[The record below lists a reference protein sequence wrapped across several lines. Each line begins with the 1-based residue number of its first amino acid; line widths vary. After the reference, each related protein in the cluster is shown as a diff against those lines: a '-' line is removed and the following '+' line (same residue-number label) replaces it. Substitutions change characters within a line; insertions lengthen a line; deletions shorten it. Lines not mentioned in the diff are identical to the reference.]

1 MQTDEP
7 GQAHRDCAAGRPA
20 KRDGSRLLVL
30 ILLSGLLL
38 TTSMWAVTLGTR
50 HISPSSVWNAIVAFD
65 GSREHLLVTTIRL
78 PRVLAGLLA
87 GSALAVSG
95 AIMQAVTNNPLA
107 SPGLLGINAGAAFA
121 VVLVMTLFGAGTGG
135 AYMWFAFV
143 GAGSAAL
150 LVFAI
155 GTFGP
160 TGHSPVGLVL
170 AGAVV
175 ATFLTA
181 LTSAVLI
188 FDQSTLDAVRLWTA
202 GSLSGRTM
210 AQTAAVA
217 PYILFGLAAAL
228 FLGRHLVTMGL
239 GVDAARALGQNPI
252 VWRAIAVAV
261 VILLAGS
268 AVSLAGPIG
277 FVGLV
282 VPHIARLT
290 VGIDYR
296 WILPFSALGG
306 ALLVVAADTAG
317 RVIFASQSFPV
328 GVTVAL
334 IGAPFFLW
342 LARSRAGEAR

>member
-1 MQTDEP
+1 MSRITVMN
-7 GQAHRDCAAGRPA
+7 
-20 KRDGSRLLVL
+20 DGSRLLVL
-30 ILLSGLLL
+30 LVLCCLLL
-38 TTSMWAVTLGTR
+38 AVSTWAVTLGTV
-50 HISPSSVWNAIVAFD
+50 HIPARSVWRAVVAFD
-65 GSREHLLVTTIRL
+65 GTREHLLVMTIRL

-121 VVLVMTLFGAGTGG
+121 VVLVMTLFGAGTGDS
-135 AYMWFAFV
+135 YMWFAFA
-143 GAGSAAL
+143 GAGGAAL
-150 LVFAI
+150 LVYGL

-160 TGHSPVGLVL
+160 ARHSTISLVL

-175 ATFLTA
+175 ASFLTS

-202 GSLSGRTM
+202 GSLSGRTL
-210 AQTAAVA
+210 AQAAQVA
-217 PYILFGLAAAL
+217 PYILVGLVAAL
-228 FLGRHLVTMGL
+228 LLGRHLATLSL
-239 GVDAARALGQNPI
+239 GADTARSLGQDPI
-252 VWRAIAVAV
+252 VWRAIAIAV

-268 AVSLAGPIG
+268 AVALAGPIG

-290 VGIDYR
+290 IGVDYR

-306 ALLVVAADTAG
+306 ALLMVCADTAS
-317 RVIFASQSFPV
+317 RILLASQNFPV
-328 GVTVAL
+328 GVTIAL

-342 LARSRAGEAR
+342 LARTRVGNAA